1 MILNSTLRKCWFKT
15 TLEMA
20 RNASVSSIDLQDI
33 DIMSDSLSLLGED
46 PASFHDDGLVKYGDL
61 VLNIAP
67 KASHF
72 YTLPNMR
79 AAQSTHY

>member
-1 MILNSTLRKCWFKT
+1 
-15 TLEMA
+15 
-20 RNASVSSIDLQDI
+20 
-33 DIMSDSLSLLGED
+33 MSDSLSLLGED

-72 YTLPNMR
+72 YTLLNMR

>member
-1 MILNSTLRKCWFKT
+1 MTASTI
-15 TLEMA
+15 EYE
-20 RNASVSSIDLQDI
+20 DI